1 MLPLLPVIQAL
12 ATTAPTTPTINW
24 FPCPQNASSP
34 TITCGTLQVPLDY
47 TSPTSPNNTL
57 TLQLVKINAT
67 TQPSQGSIIFD
78 FGGPGNIN
86 VDNFAGDNGKA
97 LLLGLGITIPFSCY
111 ESDLARA
118 AAAAATPQALN
129 ASDTAVGAVWA
140 ASGALAELCYENAG
154 EVGRL
159 IGTVAVARDIMQIV
173 DALGEDGLLRYYGF
187 SYGTT
192 LGATVAAM
200 FPDRMDK
207 LLFDGVVNP
216 TEYWAGPTYQA
227 ILDTDATLSAF
238 FAGCIESPSLCP
250 LAQISDSAIELEHRL
265 ASLLQTL
272 KYSPLVLGP
281 NNPDNIVTYAAVK
294 AAIVG
299 AMYFPST
306 WSSLSYQLFALLT
319 ANATAYATAPAP
331 PDPFPP
337 SLFPNLS
344 GPEVQ
349 DGIACA
355 DRALRSENL
364 TDLLP
369 VLARFEDESWIRG
382 DGDIAIA
389 TLHCARWKLTSAER
403 FTGDFEDIRT
413 KNPVLIVGNTI
424 DPATPLAGAKNLSE
438 GFKGSVL
445 LQNDGVGHTTIASP
459 SLCVAKYVRAYFVNG
474 TLPPVGTVCESVT
487 STQAFAFDGSYLG
500 ALESLGNV
508 TKRSVGSYEEEKGD
522 VALFNAVRAV
532 GETFMESKTGLRG
545 R

>member
-1 MLPLLPVIQAL
+1 MAD
-12 ATTAPTTPTINW
+12 ARKY
-24 FPCPQNASSP
+24 S
-34 TITCGTLQVPLDY
+34 
-47 TSPTSPNNTL
+47 
-57 TLQLVKINAT
+57 
-67 TQPSQGSIIFD
+67 
-78 FGGPGNIN
+78 
-86 VDNFAGDNGKA
+86 
-97 LLLGLGITIPFSCY
+97 GLGITIPFSCY
-111 ESDLARA
+111 DSDLARA

-129 ASDTAVGAVWA
+129 ASDTALGAVWA

-154 EVGRL
+154 DVGRFV
-159 IGTVAVARDIMQIV
+159 GTSFVARDIMQIV

-238 FAGCIESPSLCP
+238 FASCIESPSFCP
-250 LAQISDSAIELEHRL
+250 LSQISSSAIDLEHL
-265 ASLLQTL
+265 
-272 KYSPLVLGP
+272 LGP

-299 AMYFPST
+299 ALYFPST
-306 WSSLSYQLFALLT
+306 WSSLSSQLFALLT

-337 SLFPNLS
+337 SLFPDLS
-344 GPEVQ
+344 GPEVL

-382 DGDIAIA
+382 DGDVAIA
-389 TLHCARWKLTSAER
+389 TLHCARWKLASAER
-403 FTGDFEDIRT
+403 YTGSFDDVRT
-413 KNPVLIVGNTI
+413 KHPVLIVGNTI
-424 DPATPLAGAKNLSE
+424 DPATPLAGARNLSE
-438 GFKGSVL
+438 DFKGSVL
-445 LQNDGVGHTTIASP
+445 LENNGVGHTTIASP

-474 TLPPVGTVCESVT
+474 TLPAVGTVCESVT
-487 STQAFAFDGSYLG
+487 STQPFAFDGSYLG

-532 GETFMESKTGLRG
+532 GKRFTESKMGLRG